1 VVPNN
6 PLSYTPA
13 TFPLGMAD
21 HLAAPFWCDIAT
33 QSGTIT
39 FGSTDTDTALLAR
52 ANDDV
57 RNAYPFDAFTA
68 DEIFVAT
75 WSMVTA
81 TGGNPA
87 QVCEKT
93 IMLCRILLA
102 FYISYIYT
110 PDIYMYV
117 GYYWLLQIIA
127 SIHCSYIVYS
137 FGRKNGFDP
146 ILQVLLQK

>member
-1 VVPNN
+1 MILFKIKVLLYLYIQVLRDGGIQIYRALAPNN

-13 TFPLGMAD
+13 TFPLGIAGD
-21 HLAAPFWCDIAT
+21 LASPFWCDTAT

-52 ANDDV
+52 ANDAV

-81 TGGNPA
+81 TGGNPT
-87 QVCEKT
+87 QVCEKI
-93 IMLCRILLA
+93 IMLCRICQYRMA
-102 FYISYIYT
+102 
-110 PDIYMYV
+110 
-117 GYYWLLQIIA
+117 
-127 SIHCSYIVYS
+127 
-137 FGRKNGFDP
+137 
-146 ILQVLLQK
+146 